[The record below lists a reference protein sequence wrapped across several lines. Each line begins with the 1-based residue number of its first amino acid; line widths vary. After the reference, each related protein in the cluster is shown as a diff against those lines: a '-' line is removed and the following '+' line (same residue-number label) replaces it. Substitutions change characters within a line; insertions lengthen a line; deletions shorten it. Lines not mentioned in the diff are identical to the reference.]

1 MNILARRR
9 SDLSRI
15 GVAMRLGLVLTAWL
29 LCAGS
34 VRAQTEICVNTAAEI
49 LDAFE
54 IANEEAVTIKVV
66 QGNYLLPTS
75 PHTRVDG
82 DGNFFGHDIRLYG
95 GYSSTCSTRSLDPKL
110 TTLRTN
116 SDFRIFTRDSLY
128 IGSIRFMNIPGF
140 LSLGAS
146 SAALGPDERISLSRI
161 WMENVCHPDP
171 VNCGGQNAAMEL
183 WSDQVILSQVV
194 VVKNPTIACSVKVSA
209 EDLQSLSVNHS
220 VFADNAGIG
229 LCAGEN
235 IQDDVGYN
243 AVIAN
248 SIFRNNDDDDIRARR
263 SSDISLRN
271 NIYSQLDA
279 SPALDSAPSGTL
291 NVDPLFLNPGASIY
305 SIQGVSPAVNSGSIA
320 DSILLSEDIDGGP
333 RIVGSAPDRG
343 AYETTVQDNNLLFV
357 TTTADSLSPV
367 PAGSL
372 RAAILASNADSDLN
386 SIRFDIA
393 GGCPRII
400 QLAGPL
406 PGITDRVV
414 IEGYSQPGSAVNT
427 AASTFSPTICIGIV
441 GDLSDDHAFHI
452 PSSVGAG
459 EYHDLSC
466 VALGGFDV
474 AAVRLD
480 GGANSRIH
488 GVQFGDELG
497 NTALGNNAVNVR
509 TSGNSRDNLIGGE
522 SNADRNLIGEAYVAG
537 VQMLANSPT
546 EANSDNV
553 VENNMIGSTAGGTQR
568 AANEIGIDIRTGR
581 NIVRDNLISGNQ
593 THGVLIQGVPAT
605 SNVLLGNRIGPKAS
619 SLVTCLPPCPPDF
632 FALGN
637 VGMGVLVQGNASR
650 NLIVNNTIA
659 YNGGKGVRLLN
670 GQRNSVYTNAIY
682 ENGALGIDT
691 GDAGVNDFNNDT
703 LASEQSS
710 ANRGINWPFIAHA
723 RGAATSGTV
732 TGTIMSTNGSYLL
745 QVFSD
750 STCDALG
757 HGEARR
763 YVDNASVTIGN
774 ADPGE
779 NGTAQFAIPIE
790 SVGSLTGR
798 AISVTATDNLGNT
811 SELSNCVTYT
821 LELEDALFGDG
832 FESP

>member
-1 MNILARRR
+1 MKSLPQLRTG
-9 SDLSRI
+9 SSRI
-15 GVAMRLGLVLTAWL
+15 GVAARFGLLLLAWL
-29 LCAGS
+29 LCAGTA
-34 VRAQTEICVNTAAEI
+34 RAQTEICVNTAAEI

-95 GYSSTCSTRSLDPKL
+95 GYTSNCSTRSLDPKL

-146 SAALGPDERISLSRI
+146 SATFGPDERISLSRV
-161 WMENVCHPDP
+161 WLENVCHPSP
-171 VNCGGQNAAMEL
+171 INCGGTNTAMEL
-183 WSDQVILSQVV
+183 WSDAVSLSQVV
-194 VVKNPTIACSVKVSA
+194 VVKNATVACSVRVSA

-220 VFADNAGIG
+220 VFADNAGLG
-229 LCAGEN
+229 LCTGEN
-235 IQDDVGYN
+235 IQDDQGYN

-248 SIFRNNDDDDIRARR
+248 SIFRDNGRDDIRTRR
-263 SSDISLRN
+263 SSDITLRN
-271 NIYSQLDA
+271 NIYAQLDA
-279 SPALDSAPSGTL
+279 SPALDSAPSNTL
-291 NVDPLFLNPGASIY
+291 NVDPLFLNPGSSSYA
-305 SIQGVSPAVNSGSIA
+305 IQGVSPAVNSGNIG
-320 DSILLSEDIDGGP
+320 DSILLSEDINGGP

-357 TTTADSLSPV
+357 TTTADLVSPV

-372 RAAILASNADSDLN
+372 RAAILASNADSALN
-386 SIRFDIA
+386 TIRFDIA

-400 QLAGPL
+400 NLAGLL
-406 PGITDRVV
+406 PNITDSVV

-427 AASTFSPTICIGIV
+427 SASTFSPDICIGIV
-441 GDLSDDHAFHI
+441 GDFSDDHAFRI
-452 PSSVGAG
+452 AASAGAG
-459 EYHDLSC
+459 EYLDLSG

-488 GVQFGDELG
+488 GVQFGHELG
-497 NTALGNNAVNVR
+497 STAIGNSAVNVR
-509 TSGNSRDNLIGGE
+509 TSGNSRSNVIGGE
-522 SNADRNLIGEAYVAG
+522 SNADRNLIGEAWVAG

-546 EANSDNV
+546 EADSDNV
-553 VENNMIGSTAGGTQR
+553 VENNMIGTSPGGTLR
-568 AANEIGIDIRTGR
+568 AANEIGIDIRTGS

-593 THGVLIQGVPAT
+593 THGVLISGVPAT

-619 SLVTCLPPCPPDF
+619 SLLGCLPPCPPDF

-637 VGMGVLVQGNASR
+637 VEMGVLVQGNASR

-691 GDAGVNDFNNDT
+691 GGSGINNVNNDAT
-703 LASEQSS
+703 VAEQAT
-710 ANRGINWPFIAHA
+710 ANRGINWPYVAGAH
-723 RGAATSGTV
+723 GSATNGTVSGTLI
-732 TGTIMSTNGSYLL
+732 TTNGTYLL

-750 STCDALG
+750 GTCDALG
-757 HGEARR
+757 NGEARR
-763 YVDNASVTIGN
+763 YIDNASVTITN
-774 ADPGE
+774 AVAGG
-779 NGTAQFAIPIE
+779 NGTVQFAIPIE
-790 SVGSLTGR
+790 STGSLGGR
-798 AISVTATDNLGNT
+798 AISITATDSIGNT

-821 LELEDALFGDG
+821 VDPEIDLFADG

>member
-1 MNILARRR
+1 MKSLPQLRTG
-9 SDLSRI
+9 SSRI
-15 GVAMRLGLVLTAWL
+15 GVAARFGLLLLAWL
-29 LCAGS
+29 LCAGTA
-34 VRAQTEICVNTAAEI
+34 RAQTEICVNTAAEI

-95 GYSSTCSTRSLDPKL
+95 GYTSNCSTRSLDPKL

-128 IGSIRFMNIPGF
+128 IGSIRLMNIPGF

-146 SAALGPDERISLSRI
+146 SATFGPDERISLSRV

-183 WSDQVILSQVV
+183 WSDQVSLSQVV
-194 VVKNPTIACSVKVSA
+194 VVKNQTVACSVTVSA
-209 EDLQSLSVNHS
+209 DDLQSLSVNHS
-220 VFADNAGIG
+220 VFADNAGLG
-229 LCAGEN
+229 LCVGEN

-248 SIFRNNDDDDIRARR
+248 SIFRNNDRDDMRTRR
-263 SSDISLRN
+263 SADIVLRN

-279 SPALDSAPSGTL
+279 SPALDSAPVGTL
-291 NVDPLFLNPGASIY
+291 NVDPLFLNPGASSY

-320 DSILLSEDIDGGP
+320 DSILLSEDINGGP

-343 AYETTVQDNNLLFV
+343 AYETTVQDSNLLFV
-357 TTTADSLSPV
+357 TTTADLVSPV

-372 RAAILASNADSDLN
+372 RAALLASNADSDLN
-386 SIRFDIA
+386 TIRFDIA

-400 QLAGPL
+400 HLAGPL
-406 PGITDRVV
+406 PDITDRVV

-427 AASTFSPTICIGIV
+427 SNVTFGANICIGIV
-441 GDLSDDHAFHI
+441 GDFSDDHAFRI
-452 PSSVGAG
+452 PASVGAG
-459 EYHDLSC
+459 EYLDLSG

-480 GGANSRIH
+480 GGAHSRIH

-497 NTALGNNAVNVR
+497 NTAIGNSAVNVR
-509 TSGNSRDNLIGGE
+509 TSGDSRDNLIGGE
-522 SNADRNLIGEAYVAG
+522 SNADRNLIGQAWVAG
-537 VQMLANSPT
+537 VQMLADSLFVSI
-546 EANSDNV
+546 SDNV
-553 VENNMIGSTAGGTQR
+553 VENNLIGTSPGGTQR
-568 AANEIGIDIRTGR
+568 AANTIGLDIRTSG

-593 THGVLIQGVPAT
+593 SHGVLIEGVPAT
-605 SNVLLGNRIGPKAS
+605 SNVLIGNRIGPKAS
-619 SLVTCLPPCPPDF
+619 SLVACLPPCPPDF
-632 FALGN
+632 YALGN

-650 NLIVNNTIA
+650 NFIVNNTIA
-659 YNGGKGVRLLN
+659 YNAGKGVRLFS
-670 GQRNSVYTNAIY
+670 GQRNAVYTNSIY
-682 ENGALGIDT
+682 ENGALAIDT
-691 GDAGVNDFNNDT
+691 GAAGNNPLNND
-703 LASEQSS
+703 AAAAEQDT
-710 ANRGINWPFIAHA
+710 ANRGINWPFVGSAH
-723 RGAATSGTV
+723 GSATNGTVSGTLV
-732 TGTIMSTNGSYLL
+732 STNGTYLL

-750 STCDALG
+750 NTCDASG

-763 YVDNASVTIGN
+763 YIENASVTISDAG
-774 ADPGE
+774 AGD
-779 NGTAQFAIPIE
+779 NGSEPFDIPIE

-798 AISVTATDNLGNT
+798 SISVTATDNLGNT

-821 LELEDALFGDG
+821 LDPEVEMFADG